1 MLNITCWSKREIGV
15 LVLRLG
21 GGCIL
26 EYCKGVELLDRLRA
40 KFLKVDGGKWAFM
53 GVCVRDVWGYSDVK
67 VE

>member
-21 GGCIL
+21 GCTL
-26 EYCKGVELLDRLRA
+26 EYWKGVEVFDRLHS
-40 KFLKVDGGKWAFM
+40 KFLKVDGGKWVFM
-53 GVCVRDVWGYSDVK
+53 GVCVRDIWEYSDVK